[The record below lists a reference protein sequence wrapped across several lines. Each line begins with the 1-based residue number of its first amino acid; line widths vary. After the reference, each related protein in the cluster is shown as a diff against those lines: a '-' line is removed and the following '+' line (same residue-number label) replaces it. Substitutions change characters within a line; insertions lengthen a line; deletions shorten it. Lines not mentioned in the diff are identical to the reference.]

1 MNSVVKFIFKWL
13 FIVLGI
19 LACVIL
25 IMQGL
30 SYIQRKYDLNLTP
43 WIKSTVEVTPDSN
56 KIAGQLNGDLTLE
69 EITQQK
75 NDVEAPTCDDVST
88 DFCFYDIGNNVVVF
102 RKTLD
107 EKGNRIYPN
116 IVFRKKQIDTG
127 VYLEL
132 DGIVNFTGKID
143 QNWFDGAWKFETLKL
158 TYNLLTGESQNK
170 VFSNDEDFQKAM
182 LSMLYGDKSVF
193 CQTLSY
199 SNFDWRF
206 VKAQGFAM
214 FPYGHP
220 NENEKTS
227 LREIAK
233 KFCNEKVVNKY
244 FSNLGEDVEFIQADK
259 FDAKRD
265 DNTYRMISSYFTYL
279 WRGLKFENVEST
291 QKIIDSSDYFA
302 KFIYDEDIFKN
313 YPIPASKK
321 AEYGDKEYYTVYNCK
336 IYANCT
342 YHKYDIDEKP
352 VTKIVY
358 PPIEPPVVTKE
369 YSLVKF
375 KLSNKDNSDL
385 TNFDISAEPVEI
397 KFNNGESLVFN
408 NNISLSTGKSKIFK
422 KNESL
427 FYQIKSN
434 SLNFDSYSGTFET
447 KETEQT
453 LTFDFSYTNG
463 YVKVSVSLHNISAV
477 DTSSIDLAKNPVKI
491 VYNSKT
497 GGAPQQFVFNK
508 NEDLTKTKS
517 ALMKIGEYEYSVL
530 SEQLVFSSTSGNQTI
545 STTNREFVFTYS
557 VEVYQDD
564 LKFTVTVNEA
574 SLSGSYDLK
583 IFAEESTT
591 SLLGS
596 KIGQT
601 GYSVKVK
608 IFDKDGYI
616 VKTCDHKHGGNIC
629 TDKWS
634 SNGTLIV
641 GETYTG
647 QLLYLN
653 TNDNS
658 KSYVT
663 GTFTFEYKANTEFTF
678 TYSCVEV

>member
-358 PPIEPPVVTKE
+358 PPIEPPVVSKE

-375 KLSNKDNSDL
+375 KLSSKDNSDL

-477 DTSSIDLAKNPVKI
+477 DTSSIDLSKNPVKI

-530 SEQLVFSSTSGNQTI
+530 SEQLIFSSTTGTQSI
-545 STTNREFVFTYS
+545 STTNREFLFTYS
-557 VEVYQDD
+557 LAVYQDD

>member
-375 KLSNKDNSDL
+375 KLSSKDNSDL

-477 DTSSIDLAKNPVKI
+477 DTSSIDLSKNPVKI

-530 SEQLVFSSTSGNQTI
+530 SEQLIFSSTTGTQSI
-545 STTNREFVFTYS
+545 STTNREFLFTYS
-557 VEVYQDD
+557 LAVYQDD

>member
-302 KFIYDEDIFKN
+302 KFIYDEDVFKK
-313 YPIPASKK
+313 YPIPASKR
-321 AEYGDKEYYTVYNCK
+321 AEYGDKEFYTVYNCK

-352 VTKIVY
+352 VTKIEY

-427 FYQIKSN
+427 FYQIISN

-530 SEQLVFSSTSGNQTI
+530 SEQLVFSSSSGNQTI

-557 VEVYQDD
+557 VEIYQDD
-564 LKFTVTVNEA
+564 LKFTVTVSEA
-574 SLSGSYDLK
+574 ALSDSYDLK

-616 VKTCDHKHGGNIC
+616 VKTCNHKHGGNIC